1 MNAILLWPH
10 VQNPAVRIWY
20 FSELGNIYYAKIVF
34 LEILNTYLFC
44 LIYLL
49 VIYKPSLRTVDEII
63 KGLAMAVTLWI
74 CYELCA
80 GSGSCLNPAL
90 GVAQSAYQVGILNGM
105 DNNGD
110 GFASLIWVYLPM
122 PLFGGIIAAIIFRLI
137 IKMDNKAL
145 QQRQASIP
153 QNVVVQ

>member
-1 MNAILLWPH
+1 MCGAYAGVFTVWLIFNQPVNAILLWPH
-10 VQNPAVRIWY
+10 AQNPAVRIWY

-49 VIYKPSLRTVDEII
+49 VIYKPSLRTVDELV
-63 KGLAMAVTLWI
+63 KGITMGFVLWI

-90 GVAQSAYQVGILNGM
+90 GVA
-105 DNNGD
+105 
-110 GFASLIWVYLPM
+110 
-122 PLFGGIIAAIIFRLI
+122 
-137 IKMDNKAL
+137 
-145 QQRQASIP
+145 
-153 QNVVVQ
+153 